1 MIFTCTING
10 RRVST
15 SLYYSASFKCKNLV
29 PQSNPTPSL
38 AELFKMERCI
48 AYAEMHKE
56 FALSEISSKLEKD
69 CTSESPNAF
78 WTREKY
84 FVSLPFNLLE
94 KPKAQKASVALMSPS
109 ERQLCANKIKELLDK
124 GLIEP
129 SKSPWACRSF
139 IVNKHSEIKRG
150 KPIMVVNFK
159 PLNKVLELVH
169 YPLPD
174 KSSILQRI

>member
-38 AELFKMERCI
+38 SELCKMKICI

-56 FALSEISSKLEKD
+56 YALSEISSKLEKD

-78 WTREKY
+78 WTIEKY
-84 FVSLPFNLLE
+84 FISLPFNPLE
-94 KPKAQKASVALMSPS
+94 KPKSQKSSVALMSPS
-109 ERQLCANKIKELLDK
+109 EREFYANEIKELLDR
-124 GLIEP
+124 GLIEA
-129 SKSPWACRSF
+129 SKRPWAC
-139 IVNKHSEIKRG
+139 
-150 KPIMVVNFK
+150 
-159 PLNKVLELVH
+159 
-169 YPLPD
+169 
-174 KSSILQRI
+174 